1 MGREARCEATLSLG
15 VLFLCFV
22 FTFGLEEEQEK
33 SEERGGRIFYVTT
46 TSSVSTVSTATY
58 CYVATTATLAIPTC
72 LKKRRRSLKILAD
85 HLADGG
91 EEILPSRSL
100 DDYEPENEIESSQG
114 EERQGKF
121 VNYWITTTF
130 TTTSTS
136 FTVTSSIASLICSPI
151 GWTYNVCPGPG
162 GR

>member
-1 MGREARCEATLSLG
+1 MRGNAVTCG

-58 CYVATTATLAIPTC
+58 CYVATTATLAIP
-72 LKKRRRSLKILAD
+72 
-85 HLADGG
+85 
-91 EEILPSRSL
+91 PSRSL

>member
-1 MGREARCEATLSLG
+1 MGRGKMRGNAVTCG

-72 LKKRRRSLKILAD
+72 LKKRRRSFPLVLLMIMNLKM
-85 HLADGG
+85 
-91 EEILPSRSL
+91 RSSPPKERR
-100 DDYEPENEIESSQG
+100 DRES
-114 EERQGKF
+114 
-121 VNYWITTTF
+121 
-130 TTTSTS
+130 
-136 FTVTSSIASLICSPI
+136 L
-151 GWTYNVCPGPG
+151 
-162 GR
+162 

>member
-1 MGREARCEATLSLG
+1 MGKRSKMRGKAVTCG

-22 FTFGLEEEQEK
+22 F
-33 SEERGGRIFYVTT
+33 
-46 TSSVSTVSTATY
+46 
-58 CYVATTATLAIPTC
+58 TLAIPTC

-100 DDYEPENEIESSQG
+100 EDYEPENEIESSQG

-151 GWTYNVCPGPG
+151 GWTYNVCPGP
-162 GR
+162 